1 MKVYKSKVDWF
12 FFLPLSYPIF
22 LCVKGFITGSYLMS
36 AITLIILVLIG
47 LMIQK
52 TEYTISENTL
62 NVKSG
67 FLVNKKI
74 DVKTIRKIENT
85 KSIISAPALSRD
97 RILLIYNKF
106 DDIEISPKDKEE
118 FIKHLL
124 VINPN
129 IEVKS

>member
-1 MKVYKSKVDWF
+1 MKVYKSKVDWL
-12 FFLPLSYPIF
+12 FFLPLAYPIF
-22 LCVKGFITGSYLMS
+22 LCVKGFFTGSYLIS

-74 DVKTIRKIENT
+74 DAKTIRKIENS

-97 RILLIYNKF
+97 RILLRYNRF
-106 DDIEISPKDKEE
+106 DDILISPKEKEQ
-118 FIKHLL
+118 FVKHLL
-124 VINPN
+124 TINPD
-129 IEVKS
+129 IEVKL